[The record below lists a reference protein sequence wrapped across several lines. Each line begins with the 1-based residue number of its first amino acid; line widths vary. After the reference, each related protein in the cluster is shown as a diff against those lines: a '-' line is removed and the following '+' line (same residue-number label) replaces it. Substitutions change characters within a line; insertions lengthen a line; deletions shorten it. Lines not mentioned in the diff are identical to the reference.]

1 MCKLLINMILL
12 NVLGNLIT
20 FYFVLCHVEK
30 PPPDCMPVYWV
41 EMKPPLD
48 STSVYGQISV
58 CMHTTDCIP
67 LKNATNYGN
76 FRSTGQISRAICSPL
91 NLPRVRP
98 VDSFHNPNDTR
109 QGVNNEAFLRRL
121 EWWHLLQAI
130 ADKCGEPTKWR
141 ITRWFYW
148 RWGNLA
154 MNHGNIVLVVNSVH
168 VSPDLLNFV
177 SHYMC
182 LRWFTLFLSWITCMF
197 LLIYLILWVF
207 KCLCVDLH
215 NSFREPHA
223 CFS

>member
-1 MCKLLINMILL
+1 MILL

-48 STSVYGQISV
+48 STSVYGQISL

-141 ITRWFYW
+141 ITRWFY
-148 RWGNLA
+148 
-154 MNHGNIVLVVNSVH
+154 
-168 VSPDLLNFV
+168 
-177 SHYMC
+177 
-182 LRWFTLFLSWITCMF
+182 
-197 LLIYLILWVF
+197 
-207 KCLCVDLH
+207 
-215 NSFREPHA
+215 
-223 CFS
+223 